1 MTGALGPQGHFTTA
15 KVDWLGL
22 HPRSAEW
29 VNIWAQTGRSGGNIG
44 KGQLNCYAGEQTPGG
59 RKAPGYPVTI
69 VAKQPWPMRD
79 YFWST
84 YRGDPGRYPDWQNFP
99 TQQGWDNY
107 MLVAQENGPTWEIIG
122 VDRQL
127 GGLIAALFTRRRGG
141 GGAIWDRQYTAHMT
155 GGVPAGVCAAK
166 WPLTPLVV
174 RPDEI
179 AAGHIDHPLHLGG
192 GMGLTHGGNPQKG
205 EGFIWPARFHDT
217 NWTATEDGS
226 GIQYGAWFRL
236 KADTPLPVERGAQV
250 IAQALKTHGCILGDG
265 SSQPTHGLRVDPRV
279 DQATIDALRSIPIS
293 AFEVVDTEPLRVRPS
308 AKVSDRDYWLT
319 R

>member
-22 HPRSAEW
+22 HPRSAQW
-29 VNIWAQTGRSGGNIG
+29 VAAWAATNNGMLGV
-44 KGQLNCYAGEQTPGG
+44 YAGRQPSGHQ
-59 RKAPGYPVTI
+59 APGYPVS
-69 VAKQPWPMRD
+69 VVSKRPWPLYS

-84 YRGDPGRYPDWQNFP
+84 YRGDSGKYPDWREYP

-107 MLVAQENGPTWEIIG
+107 LLVAQEGGPTWEIIG
-122 VDRQL
+122 VDRAL
-127 GGLIAALFTRRRGG
+127 GGWLAAMMGRRRAG
-141 GGAIWDRQYTAHMT
+141 GGAIWDKDYTPHMT

-179 AAGHIDHPLHLGG
+179 AAGHIDHPIHLGG
-192 GMGLTHGGNPQKG
+192 GLGGHGGNPQKG
-205 EGFIWPARFHDT
+205 EGFIWPARFHDVG
-217 NWTATEDGS
+217 NWDQVNPD

-236 KADTPLPVERGAQV
+236 KPDHPLPTERGAQ
-250 IAQALKTHGCILGDG
+250 IIGQALKTHGCILGDG
-265 SSQPTHGLRVDPRV
+265 SSQATSGLRVDPRIG
-279 DQATIDALRSIPIS
+279 QATFDALRSIPIT
-293 AFEVVDTEPLRVRPS
+293 AFEAVDTEPLRLRP
-308 AKVSDRDYWLT
+308 AAGVGDRDYWAC